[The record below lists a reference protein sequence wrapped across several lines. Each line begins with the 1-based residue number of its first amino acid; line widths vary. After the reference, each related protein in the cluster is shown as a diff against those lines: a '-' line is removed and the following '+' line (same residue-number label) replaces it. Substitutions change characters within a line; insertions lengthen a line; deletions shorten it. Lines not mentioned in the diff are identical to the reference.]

1 MVLKKVAFHVHGQK
15 IQNFVKLKELLP
27 YSSKEYSPSGP
38 KIPKPGSNVDDSGV
52 CPHCGD
58 VSFSKFTKIFQK
70 AMNDFS
76 YRIVASSNMRY

>member
-58 VSFSKFTKIFQK
+58 VSFSKFTKFFQI

-76 YRIVASSNMRY
+76 